1 MTSQTKR
8 YIELADIQAL
18 RFVCTRCG
26 TNLSVPIMKEI
37 RLDAL
42 YQCPNCRESWT
53 YLQGG
58 AVLDTL
64 LKQFVGSFNAI
75 ARNLEANHF
84 PGFSFTLELR
94 DDPQIPRKEA
104 Q

>member
-8 YIELADIQAL
+8 YIELPDILAL
-18 RFVCTRCG
+18 HFMCSHCG
-26 TNLSVPIMKEI
+26 ANLSVWMMNEI

-42 YQCPNCRESWT
+42 HQCPNCREPWT

-58 AVLDTL
+58 ATLDAL
-64 LKQFVGSFNAI
+64 LKRFVETFNAMVK
-75 ARNLEANHF
+75 NLEGNHF
-84 PGFSFTLELR
+84 PGFKLSLELR
-94 DDPQIPRKEA
+94 DDSPIEPKEK

>member
-8 YIELADIQAL
+8 YIELADILAL
-18 RFVCTRCG
+18 RFVCSRCG

-42 YQCPNCRESWT
+42 YQCPNCKESWT
-53 YLQGG
+53 YLLGG
-58 AVLDTL
+58 AVLDAL
-64 LKQFVGSFNAI
+64 LKQFVGSFNTI

-84 PGFSFTLELR
+84 PGFNLTLELR
-94 DDPQIPRKEA
+94 DDSPIERKEK